1 MKDVEEAQTTLDE
14 IQDELITANVDNAE
28 RLDLLQLVK
37 LMQLSLELKN
47 IYLEDADSKLAS
59 LTVIYILV
67 NLDSN

>member
-28 RLDLLQLVK
+28 RLDLLQMVK